1 MLKTNIFI
9 LLLFCFAVV
18 SQESGSILDSISEV
32 EIIESDASEEEII
45 SSEDTTDSSGEPLT
59 DSATEEST
67 GTDEV
72 TETTT
77 IDENADNDTIPIGD
91 ASLEEEDIV
100 EENSDTE
107 NDEEEVDPIEEMI
120 EENSSL
126 ETVNSELES
135 ELIETLEQLNVY
147 RINEAEKLKQYAKEM
162 ELLADYNNLILD
174 EPEPL
179 EIEGTG
185 TKTEIDDDDDDD
197 DDEDE
202 DLETSMAMIA
212 VVGLGFLFLL
222 LHSLRGLWL
231 SFVGSE
237 LNLGVYT
244 LLIDTT
250 ILVMIWCILAFLEYL
265 DVFDFDLSTIL
276 VGLVIF
282 TTFWLFLGLWLLF
295 LSHNQSQNWKR
306 MENMVVIPEGRTAE
320 LDAYSM
326 MRQLFISPVYTAPTT
341 ESQLRPNFD
350 MANYLSRSLGDI
362 IHNTYHITWVGYSFI
377 IIPIIIWR
385 IVAFQTY
392 FIEIIL
398 LWSLPGCIFLT
409 VLILLIK
416 LKRIYSALISENFTG
431 ELKVSMMKHLPDDD
445 IRKAIPKP
453 KYLKGKIPED
463 PERGLICCKV
473 NPFKMTCAYLFLSRY
488 PNRHE
493 LLFWFDS
500 YGPNFLCIL
509 TQSLVVLHS
518 FWMTGILLYYFSIF
532 VDEVDD
538 LGIYLVVLALVIWL
552 VTGFYLMPKLFVY
565 LALTTKIELM
575 KDRKL
580 IEEVTDESRKKTIMT
595 TIKIYRQMKM
605 IYREKK
611 GNDSEGEQK
620 APILHYMR
628 KIAEEVFFL
637 VAGQRKTI
645 YVTEIDDVLRL
656 IGVRLNE
663 DELRLFAKECSPDKE
678 NFIFISG
685 FMIAI
690 ERVLYG
696 YDMDPHE
703 IVRFVLKDHF
713 GKKQK
718 LTVADLNDFFNEWS
732 WHFNEENMK
741 EFLLESQS
749 LADESGFF
757 KNEEIANMIR
767 INVEAN
773 PK

>member
-1 MLKTNIFI
+1 MPKTNIFI
-9 LLLFCFAVV
+9 LLLLCFVVV

-32 EIIESDASEEEII
+32 EIIESDVSEEEVTE
-45 SSEDTTDSSGEPLT
+45 SEDTDSSGEPLT

-67 GTDEV
+67 GSDEITDIA
-72 TETTT
+72 T
-77 IDENADNDTIPIGD
+77 IDEEADSAVVPIGD
-91 ASLEEEDIV
+91 ASLEEEDV
-100 EENSDTE
+100 ELDEESGDTE
-107 NDEEEVDPIEEMI
+107 DNGEEVDPIEEMT
-120 EENSSL
+120 EENSNL
-126 ETVNSELES
+126 ESENSELES
-135 ELIETLEQLNVY
+135 ELAEVLEQLIAY
-147 RINEAEKLKQYAKEM
+147 RISEAEKLKQYAKEM

-179 EIEGTG
+179 EVEGTG
-185 TKTEIDDDDDDD
+185 TKTETEEDDDDDDS
-197 DDEDE
+197 DEE
-202 DLETSMAMIA
+202 LETSMAMIA

-231 SFVGSE
+231 SFMGSE

-250 ILVMIWCILAFLEYL
+250 ILVMIWCIIAFLEYL
-265 DVFDFDLSTIL
+265 DVFDFDFSTIL
-276 VGLVIF
+276 VGLVLF
-282 TTFWLFLGLWLLF
+282 TTFWLLLGLWLLF
-295 LSHNQSQNWKR
+295 LSHSQSQSWKR
-306 MENMVVIPEGRTAE
+306 MENMVVIPEGRTPD
-320 LDAYSM
+320 LDDYSM

-341 ESQLRPNFD
+341 ESQLRPNFN
-350 MANYLSRSLGDI
+350 MACYLSRSLGDI

-377 IIPIIIWR
+377 IISIIIWR

-392 FIEIIL
+392 FIEIIF
-398 LWSLPGCIFLT
+398 LWSLPGFIFLA
-409 VLILLIK
+409 VLILLMK
-416 LKRIYSALISENFTG
+416 LKYIYSSLIPEKLTG
-431 ELKVSMMKHLPDDD
+431 ELKISMMKHLTDDD
-445 IRKAIPKP
+445 IRAAIPKP
-453 KYLKGKIPED
+453 MYLKGKIPED
-463 PERGLICCKV
+463 PEHGFICCKI

-565 LALTTKIELM
+565 LTLTTKIELM
-575 KDRKL
+575 KDRKI
-580 IEEVTDESRKKTIMT
+580 IEEVADESRKSAIMT

-620 APILHYMR
+620 APILHFMR

-645 YVTEIDDVLRL
+645 YVTEIDEVLRL

-663 DELRLFAKECSPDKE
+663 DELRLFAKECSPNKE

-690 ERVLYG
+690 ERILYG
-696 YDMDPHE
+696 YDMNPHE

-713 GKKQK
+713 GKKKK

-749 LADESGFF
+749 LADEAGFF

-767 INVEAN
+767 INVESN